1 MCSVIDMVIQ
11 QNKDKRKR
19 GAGMSCE
26 FGGGFMQKNILFLVV
41 ITLTQSQE
49 TNITE

>member
-1 MCSVIDMVIQ
+1 MAFQKLGNYRMCTVIDMVIQ

-26 FGGGFMQKNILFLVV
+26 FGRGFK
-41 ITLTQSQE
+41 
-49 TNITE
+49 